1 MSDRA
6 YWLVVAVLLFGV
18 VVYLIAVGQELDFSA
33 LASVPFRAL

>member
-6 YWLVVAVLLFGV
+6 YWMVIVVLLLGIV
-18 VVYLIAVGQELDFSA
+18 AYLIVVDPGVDFGA

>member
-6 YWLVVAVLLFGV
+6 YWVVIVVLLFGIV
-18 VVYLIAVGQELDFSA
+18 AYLIVVDPELDLGA